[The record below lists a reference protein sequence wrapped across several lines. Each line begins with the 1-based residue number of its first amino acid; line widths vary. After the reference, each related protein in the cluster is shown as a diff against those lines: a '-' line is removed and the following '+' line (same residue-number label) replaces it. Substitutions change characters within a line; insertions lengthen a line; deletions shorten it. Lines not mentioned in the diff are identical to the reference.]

1 MDLRLRKGSRLSRG
15 NNTGKKSP
23 NHCSGAFCFMDKHMN
38 LHLFIGRHKGRILP
52 VIRRGD
58 LSIGPASLSGSS

>member
-1 MDLRLRKGSRLSRG
+1 MREIGSPEETTLA
-15 NNTGKKSP
+15 KS
-23 NHCSGAFCFMDKHMN
+23 HQIIVLAAFCVMNKHMN

-58 LSIGPASLSGSS
+58 LSIGPASLGGSS